1 MDEKYQADVKGIAT
15 KHSKSS
21 QMHSRSENS
30 YERAMNVARTWN
42 PKNRSRLRRRED
54 LPGTEKMRKDAA
66 TLWYVQVDAAAR
78 DEAEVDDGGG
88 AARPAT

>member
-1 MDEKYQADVKGIAT
+1 MRSRTE
-15 KHSKSS
+15 SS
-21 QMHSRSENS
+21 H
-30 YERAMNVARTWN
+30 ERTMNIARTWN

-54 LPGTEKMRKDAA
+54 LPGTEKMREDAA

-88 AARPAT
+88 AAKPAT